1 MAHSEELVPGSDIAV
16 IGMACRFPGAKNPA
30 EYWRNLR
37 DGVESVR
44 FMTDEEL
51 AAAGVDS
58 AVIANPDYVKA
69 SIVLEEMEMFD
80 AGFFGFSPKDAAIMD
95 PQHRHFLE
103 CSWEALESAGHNPDT
118 FQGSIGVYGGCG
130 MGAYFMYNC
139 LTNRQLMESTGLF
152 LVRHTGNDKDFLTTR
167 VSYQFNLRG
176 PSVNVQTACSTS
188 LVAIHLACQNLLN
201 GECDMALA
209 GGVTIEM
216 PHYRGYMYQ
225 DGEILSRDGHCRS
238 FDHRSTGT
246 IFGSGAGVVVLRRLE
261 DALRDGDTIHAVIKG
276 SAINNDGS
284 QKVGYL
290 APSVDGQAAAISE
303 ALNVAG
309 FPADTV
315 TYIETHGT
323 GTAVGDPIEITA
335 LTDAFRRTTDKKGF
349 CGIGSV
355 KTNIGHLDTAA
366 GVASFIKAVQA
377 LWHKQLPP
385 SLHFEKPNPL
395 IDFAS
400 SPFYVNALLQ
410 DWTPPAGVA
419 RRAGV
424 SSLGVG
430 GTNAH
435 VVIEEAPE
443 VKSSAPSTRPFELLA
458 ISARTEASLDR
469 AMRRLS
475 AQFRAEPET
484 NLADVAYTLA
494 VGRKPFRYRR
504 VLVARDLEDA
514 ACALEAADPKRI
526 FTHQAQ
532 QSVPSI
538 VFLFPGG
545 GAQYP
550 QMGRDLYEREEV
562 YRRHADECLAIL
574 QPQINVDLKRLMFPP
589 ENELETAGAQLERP
603 LYSILSIFITEY
615 ALAKLWM
622 SWGVMPAAMTG
633 HSLGEYTA
641 ACLGEVISPEEA
653 ISLVVAR
660 GKIFERMPAGGM
672 LSVQAPEAEVR
683 KLLTSSMSI
692 AAANAPATCVVSGED
707 AALDELAKTLEAR
720 EIDCARLKISVAAH
734 SPMLDPFLDEFAAHA
749 RGFTLRAP
757 SIPYVSNLTGNW
769 VKQEDLDASYWVR
782 HLRNTVRF
790 ADGLAVLLEDP
801 NRVLIEVGPGTT
813 LSSLVRQQPG
823 KKPAHVVLN
832 SMRHPK
838 ETGSDVQ
845 YYLSTFGRLWASGV
859 NVDWTRLY
867 GDERRRRIPLPTY
880 SFDHQR
886 HWIEPGKA
894 LYASAAAADGAAASA
909 KVMRSSNI
917 NDWFYRPEWKKAPL
931 VDSAAPAARRCW
943 LIFRDS
949 EGLGAEIA
957 DQLHTM
963 GQDVITVDRGDH
975 FQGLSET
982 HYVINPGDRTEY
994 DSLVA
999 ALIENGR
1006 IPQKVLH
1013 LWTVARDAAAD
1024 SLTAL
1029 DAQLNSSFFS
1039 LLFFTQ
1045 ALAGE
1050 DLVDTLDIT
1059 IVATGIRQVD
1069 NQPETLAPERAT
1081 LFGPCL
1087 VIPQEFPGVTCRAVD
1102 VVLPRAGSGSLAWQI
1117 IAEGSTVAPVD
1128 RVIAYRGET
1137 RWVETWAQSPIE
1149 AGEPL
1154 PSRLR
1159 KQGVYLITG
1168 GLGDIALIQA
1178 DMLARKWQARLAL
1191 VSRTGLPAR
1200 EQWAKWLETHS
1211 TDDFTA
1217 RRIRHVQALE
1227 AQGSE
1232 VLIVRADV
1240 TDLAQFQ
1247 RAVNETVTQFG
1258 AIHGVIHTAGIINDG
1273 VIQEKTRREAESVLA
1288 PKVRGTMV
1296 IEEALRG
1303 QNPDFVLLFSSTSA
1317 LLGLAGQ
1324 VDYTAA
1330 NAFLDAWAQSRSGRN
1345 APYTVSVDWGVWQGV
1360 GMAET
1365 AIRQRDAAQGPAR
1378 AMDHP
1383 LLGRCTVDSPSL
1395 VAYEADYRV
1404 DGMWVLSEHKLK
1416 GGECLLPGTGYL
1428 ELAKAALEKG
1438 SPAAVEIRDLFFLAP
1453 LEVKAD
1459 SACGVGVTLKK
1470 EGGAFALSVTS
1481 RTPAGEMEHARA
1493 EVSFLHAAEAPR
1505 DQVDAISARCVAR
1518 VVRPEPGR
1526 PQTKQEDHLDFG
1538 PRWKNLVEMRF
1549 GKSEALALLEL
1560 PQDNASDLGVWT
1572 LHPSVMDQATC
1583 FALPLLRD
1591 YDKCND
1597 LFVPLSYKRVRAYT
1611 SLPRR
1616 VWSHVRLKRDDHVVN
1631 GVAVFDVRIM
1641 DDTGSVLVEVEEF
1654 AVRRLTEKVSGA
1666 TMGAFKTAA
1675 ATGGLAQP
1683 SDAQSRLQAWVQ
1695 DGIRPAEGADALER
1709 ILLRGA
1715 AAQFVA
1721 SPLALPA
1728 LIEQTRPKIKTT
1740 ARSGDAAVVEGADEI
1755 ETNLLHWWSDLLG
1768 VEKVGLTDDFFD
1780 LGGQS
1785 LVAVRLFTKI
1795 KKTYQVDL
1803 GLATLFEARTVRQ
1816 LAEVLRNQGAK
1827 GGAES
1832 SWSALVPLQK
1842 GNGTKPI
1849 LFCVH
1854 GVGGNVL
1861 GYNALVR
1868 YLPPDQPFYAIQG
1881 QGLNRK
1887 QKPIT
1892 KMEEM
1897 AAYYVKEIRAVQP
1910 QGPYYLSGYSF
1921 GGVAAFEMACQ
1932 LEAAGERVAFLLMFD
1947 SDRPNSPV
1955 SLPTSLLLHAELL
1968 WKASPRDKLKHVQR
1982 KLAAVLRRL
1991 RKSKAKKAPL
2001 QPQESSAENFRDVRA
2016 SNFKAYHGYHSGIY
2030 PGKITLFRANKL
2042 GESGI
2047 RTPDL
2052 GWTGK
2057 ALGGIETHWIPGDHI
2072 DILYEPNVPVPAR
2085 KLVECLDRAY
2095 ADEAA
2100 RRTPQEEV
2108 ARR

>member
-1 MAHSEELVPGSDIAV
+1 MASEELVPGSDIAV

-51 AAAGVDS
+51 AAAGVDPE
-58 AVIANPDYVKA
+58 VIANPDYVKA

-225 DGEILSRDGHCRS
+225 DGEILARDGHCRA

-261 DALRDGDTIHAVIKG
+261 DALRDGDPIHAVIKG

-309 FPADTV
+309 FAADTV

-335 LTDAFRRTTDKKGF
+335 LTEAFRRTTDKKGF

-366 GVASFIKAVQA
+366 GVASFIKAVEA
-377 LWHKQLPP
+377 LLHKQLPP

-400 SPFYVNALLQ
+400 SPFYVNASLQ
-410 DWTPPAGVA
+410 EWTPPAGVP

-435 VVIEEAPE
+435 IVIEEAPE
-443 VKSSAPSTRPFELLA
+443 AAPPAPSTRPFELLTL
-458 ISARTEASLDR
+458 SARTETALDR
-469 AMRRLS
+469 AAR
-475 AQFRAEPET
+475 
-484 NLADVAYTLA
+484 NLAAKFRSEPGTSLADAAYTLA

-504 VLVARDLEDA
+504 VLAARTLEDA
-514 ACALEAADPKRI
+514 AQALEAADTKRI
-526 FTHQAQ
+526 FTHQAPQ
-532 QSVPSI
+532 AAPSI

-574 QPQINVDLKRLMFPP
+574 KPQIDVDLKGLMFPP
-589 ENELETAGAQLERP
+589 ESELEAATAQLERP

-622 SWGVMPAAMTG
+622 SWGITPAAMTG

-641 ACLGEVISPEEA
+641 ACLAGVISLDEA

-672 LSVQAPEAEVR
+672 LSVQAPEADVR
-683 KLLTSSMSI
+683 KLLTARMSI
-692 AAANAPATCVVSGED
+692 AAANAPTTCVVSGED
-707 AALDELAKTLEAR
+707 AALDELAKTLTAR

-749 RGFTLRAP
+749 KGFTLRAP
-757 SIPYVSNLTGNW
+757 SIQYVSNLTGNW
-769 VKQEDLDASYWVR
+769 VKPEDLDATYWVR

-801 NRVLIEVGPGTT
+801 NRVLLEVGPGTT

-823 KKPAHVVLN
+823 KKPAHVALN

-838 ETGSDVQ
+838 ETGSDAQ
-845 YYLSTFGRLWASGV
+845 YFLTTFGRLWASGV
-859 NVDWTRLY
+859 PVDWQRLY
-867 GDERRRRIPLPTY
+867 GGEQRRRIPLPTY

-894 LYASAAAADGAAASA
+894 VYTSASAETAAPA
-909 KVMRSSNI
+909 KLTRSSSI
-917 NDWFYRPEWKKAPL
+917 NDWFYRPDWKKTPL
-931 VDSAAPAARRCW
+931 ADTPAPAARRCW
-943 LIFRDS
+943 LIFRDG

-994 DSLVA
+994 DSLVS

-1006 IPQKVLH
+1006 IPQKVVH
-1013 LWTVARDAAAD
+1013 LWAVARDAASEPLA
-1024 SLTAL
+1024 AL
-1029 DAQLNSSFFS
+1029 DEQLDSSFFS

-1069 NQPETLAPERAT
+1069 NQPETLAPARAT
-1081 LFGPCL
+1081 LLGPCL
-1087 VIPQEFPGVTCRAVD
+1087 VIPQELPGVTCRAVD

-1117 IAEGSTVAPVD
+1117 IAEAATAAPVE
-1128 RVIAYRGET
+1128 RVIAYRGEN
-1137 RWVETWAQSPIE
+1137 RWAETWAQSPIE
-1149 AGEPL
+1149 GGEPL

-1168 GLGDIALIQA
+1168 GLGDIALTQA

-1211 TDDFTA
+1211 PDDFTA
-1217 RRIRHVQALE
+1217 RRIRQVQALE

-1232 VLIVRADV
+1232 VLVLRADV
-1240 TDLAQFQ
+1240 TDLAQF
-1247 RAVNETVTQFG
+1247 RAAVNETAARFG
-1258 AIHGVIHTAGIINDG
+1258 AVNGVIHTAGVINDG
-1273 VIQEKTRREAESVLA
+1273 VIQEKTRREAEQVLA
-1288 PKVRGTMV
+1288 PKVRGTLV

-1360 GMAET
+1360 GMAASAVRPRET
-1365 AIRQRDAAQGPAR
+1365 ASGPAKVM
-1378 AMDHP
+1378 AHP
-1383 LLGRCTVDSPSL
+1383 LLGSCTVDSPSL
-1395 VAYEADYRV
+1395 VAYQADYRV

-1459 SACGVGVTLKK
+1459 AACAVGITLKK

-1481 RTPAGEMEHARA
+1481 RTQAGEMEHARA

-1505 DQVDAISARCVAR
+1505 DQVAAISARCSAHVM
-1518 VVRPEPGR
+1518 RPEPGR
-1526 PQTKQEDHLDFG
+1526 PQTKQEEHLDFG

-1549 GKSEALALLEL
+1549 GQGEALAQLEL
-1560 PQDNASDLGVWT
+1560 PQENAPDLAAWT
-1572 LHPSVMDQATC
+1572 LHPAVMDQATC
-1583 FALPLLRD
+1583 FALPLLQD
-1591 YDKCND
+1591 YDKCGD
-1597 LFVPLSYKRVRAYT
+1597 LFVPLSYKRVRAYAP
-1611 SLPRR
+1611 LPRR
-1616 VWSHVRLKRDDHVVN
+1616 VWSHVRLKRDDHVAH
-1631 GVAVFDVRIM
+1631 GVAVFNVRIM
-1641 DDTGSVLVEVEEF
+1641 DESGAVVVEVEEF
-1654 AVRRLTEKVSGA
+1654 AVRRLTEKISGA
-1666 TMGAFKTAA
+1666 TMGSFKPAMAA
-1675 ATGGLAQP
+1675 AGGSPP

-1715 AAQFVA
+1715 ASQFAA

-1728 LIEQTRPKIKTT
+1728 LIEQTRPKVKM
-1740 ARSGDAAVVEGADEI
+1740 ARASDVSAVEGADAI

-1768 VEKVGLTDDFFD
+1768 VEKVGLNDDFFD

-1816 LAEVLRNQGAK
+1816 LAEVFRNQGAK
-1827 GGAES
+1827 GDAGS

-1892 KMEEM
+1892 NMQEM
-1897 AAYYVKEIRAVQP
+1897 AAYYVKEIRTVQP
-1910 QGPYYLSGYSF
+1910 HGPYYLSGYSF

-1932 LEAAGERVAFLLMFD
+1932 LEAAGERVAMLVMFD
-1947 SDRPNSPV
+1947 SDRPNTTL
-1955 SLPTSLLLHAELL
+1955 SLPTRLRLHAEVL
-1968 WKASPRDKLKHVQR
+1968 WKASPQEKLKHLKR
-1982 KLAAVLRRL
+1982 KAQGLMRRL
-1991 RKSKAKKAPL
+1991 RKPPAKKTL

-2016 SNFKAYHGYHSGIY
+2016 SNFKAYHGYHSGVY
-2030 PGKITLFRANKL
+2030 TGKITLFRANKM

-2047 RTPDL
+2047 RKPDL

-2085 KLVECLDRAY
+2085 KLIECLDRVY
-2095 ADEAA
+2095 GEKAA
-2100 RRTPQEEV
+2100 RAQVQEEAV
-2108 ARR
+2108 RR